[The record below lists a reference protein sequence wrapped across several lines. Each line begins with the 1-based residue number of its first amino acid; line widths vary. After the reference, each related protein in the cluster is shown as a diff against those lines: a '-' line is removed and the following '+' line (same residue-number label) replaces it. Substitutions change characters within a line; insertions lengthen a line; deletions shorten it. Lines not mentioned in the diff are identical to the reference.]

1 LKLFVFIPQKALKG
15 FFREAIKEYEKRL
28 LPYCSSSVM
37 FFSTRDDL
45 LKKLPAAYR
54 INIKAGTDSIDSM
67 CFAQKISEYGNK
79 GISNITY
86 IINSPIASNE
96 TLNLSSLNLSD
107 GMLATLL
114 YEQIYRAYRIIN
126 NKPYHK

>member
-1 LKLFVFIPQKALKG
+1 MKLFVFIPKKALMG

-28 LPYCSSSVM
+28 LPYLSSSVM
-37 FFSTRDDL
+37 YYSTKDDL
-45 LKKLPAAYR
+45 QKKLTDSYR
-54 INIKAGTDSIDSM
+54 INIETGSDTIDSL
-67 CFAQKISEYGNK
+67 CFARKISDFGNR

-96 TLNLSSLNLSD
+96 TLNLSSLDLSD

-114 YEQIYRAYRIIN
+114 YEQIYRAFRIN
-126 NKPYHK
+126 DNKPYHK

>member
-1 LKLFVFIPQKALKG
+1 MNLFVFLPKRTLAG

-45 LKKLPAAYR
+45 LKKLPDAYQ
-54 INIKAGTDSIDSM
+54 INIEVGTDSIDSL
-67 CFAQKISEYGNK
+67 CFAQKIADHGNR

-86 IINSPIASNE
+86 IINSPIPSNE
-96 TLNLSSLNLSD
+96 TLNLSSLNISE

-126 NKPYHK
+126 NQPYHK